1 MSRILT
7 VLVILG
13 LSAPAAMTAQVAGSG
28 ARSVPLAEQIEGALL
43 AAPTSLRSEAEVLGY
58 GGDERD
64 GDVLTTLRPGT
75 NGLICIADDP
85 EREGF
90 HAACYHESLDPYMLV
105 GRQGRARGLGRS
117 EIMDSRY
124 EALTRGALSMPV
136 SATLYSVNAESL
148 PPASA
153 GPEAEGLRRLTVV
166 YLPGAT
172 LEGTGLP
179 GRPEDGIPWLMLP
192 DTPWAHIMISH

>member
-7 VLVILG
+7 VFMILG
-13 LSAPAAMTAQVAGSG
+13 LSAPAAAPGQDGGSEAGMV
-28 ARSVPLAEQIEGALL
+28 SVAEQIEGALL
-43 AAPTSLRSEAEVLGY
+43 AAPASLRSDAEVLGS
-58 GGDERD
+58 GGDQRD
-64 GDVLTTLRPGT
+64 GDVLTTLRAGT

-90 HAACYHESLDPYMLV
+90 HAACYHESLDPYMRL
-105 GRQGRARGLGRS
+105 GRRGRDRGLDRS
-117 EIMDSRY
+117 EIMESRY
-124 EALTRGALSMPV
+124 EALRSGALSMPA
-136 SATLYSVNAESL
+136 SATLFSVNAESL
-148 PPASA
+148 SAARLDPP
-153 GPEAEGLRRLTVV
+153 AEGLRRLTVV